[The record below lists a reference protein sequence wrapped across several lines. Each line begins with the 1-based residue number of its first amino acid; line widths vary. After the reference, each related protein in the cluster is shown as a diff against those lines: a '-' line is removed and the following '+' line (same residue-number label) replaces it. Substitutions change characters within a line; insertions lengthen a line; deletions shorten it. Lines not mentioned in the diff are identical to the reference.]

1 MHLEEKDSAISLAGP
16 RVFHFHACENDRGVP
31 VAGQVHWAGVVAAL
45 KAIDY
50 QGAVVI
56 ESFTPQLEELPGQ
69 FAFGAILP
77 LIKTRSP
84 GTVCTSCGGCWSN
97 RKSTKK
103 GATGGIPPQSHLFL
117 WKLLTKN
124 FLSQF

>member
-16 RVFHFHACENDRGVP
+16 RLFHFHACENDRGVP

-56 ESFTPQLEELPGQ
+56 ESFTPQLEEIARVVCLWRPLAPDQDTIARDGLHFLQ
-69 FAFGAILP
+69 GLFA
-77 LIKTRSP
+77 
-84 GTVCTSCGGCWSN
+84 
-97 RKSTKK
+97 
-103 GATGGIPPQSHLFL
+103 
-117 WKLLTKN
+117 
-124 FLSQF
+124 